1 VAKNGTVR
9 DNFGVLWDKFGIV
22 SAQFGVIGDNLR
34 STKTSKIAIFRS
46 KTKKNKSSV
55 SFSLYER
62 RDLVDNNAH
71 AESALR

>member
-55 SFSLYER
+55 SFCAFR
-62 RDLVDNNAH
+62 GLVFF
-71 AESALR
+71 ALRTA